1 MMAGGLKWLG
11 GSLLMTLTMAASA
24 QTYGCVASSSGTLNF
39 LTYDPVSAAPSAT
52 ATVTLTC
59 THTGGGAVG
68 VNWKME
74 LTNGSSN
81 PPCSLSAT
89 GRVMRRQPGLDAT
102 LGYNVYKNAT
112 EEIWGNDVCGTPLTG
127 TLPNI
132 SNGQPVQSTI
142 QTMRGVIPAGQQV
155 PSGTYSDTLQL
166 TITF

>member
-11 GSLLMTLTMAASA
+11 GSFLLTLTMAASA

-39 LTYDPVSAAPSAT
+39 LTYDPVSAAPTAT

-68 VNWKME
+68 VNWTMQ
-74 LTNGSSN
+74 LDNGSSDT
-81 PPCSLSAT
+81 CLGAT
-89 GRVMRRQPGLDAT
+89 GRTMRRQPGLDVT
-102 LGYNVYKNAT
+102 LGYNIYKNAT
-112 EEIWGNDVCGTPLTG
+112 ADIWGSLTCGTPLTG

-166 TITF
+166 TISF